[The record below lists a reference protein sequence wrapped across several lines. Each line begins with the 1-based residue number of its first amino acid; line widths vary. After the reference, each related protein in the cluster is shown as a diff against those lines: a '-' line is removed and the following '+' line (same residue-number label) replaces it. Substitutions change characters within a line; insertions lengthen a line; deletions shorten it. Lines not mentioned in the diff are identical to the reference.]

1 MYEKFFGFTARPFL
15 PAPRADR
22 CHSTQLM
29 ECARQT
35 LVRSIER
42 GEGPGLLIGPSGT
55 GKTLLCQLL
64 AQEFAD
70 RFAVVQ
76 LTSGRLATRAA
87 LLQAVLYELGLPYRG
102 MDEGEL
108 RLALVDF
115 LEPREGGESG
125 LLLLVDEAQ
134 TLPLRLLEEIRLI
147 TNLVRD
153 GQPRV
158 RVVLAGSPQLEERF
172 ASPKLSAFAQRLA
185 ARCYLDALDSQET
198 AAYVRAEIK
207 AVGGDP
213 IQLAN
218 DDTLRSVYRA
228 SDGIPRLINQVCDH
242 ALVLAS
248 LGGSR
253 VLSSE
258 AIEEAWADLQQLPT
272 PWSAGARATTEGGVI
287 EFGQLDDA
295 ADDVPEAI
303 PFRSQS
309 TKPLHLA
316 PTEDL
321 AGAESGED
329 DERAS
334 ACRGNSM
341 LAGGTRSTRFTEV
354 ELDFPE
360 FGDPHTEQFEEEEVV
375 LDRYP
380 LEVELF
386 ADAPRVSS
394 WESRQLASIL
404 AECGVGTLATEQ
416 NDNAITLNF
425 GIAPMQVEHDDESTI
440 GCQPVSSFAA
450 TDVLLTMPP
459 NFAIPAESREAVVAS
474 FPLAEN
480 LLESATQR
488 ESSFW
493 AGAKAAGDEPQLIVI
508 EDEVPHSDR
517 QPPRRRPYRQL
528 FAKLR
533 RG

>member
-1 MYEKFFGFTARPFL
+1 MYEKFFEFTARPFL
-15 PAPRADR
+15 PAARADR
-22 CHSTQLM
+22 CHSARMMQ
-29 ECARQT
+29 CARQT
-35 LVRSIER
+35 LTRSIER
-42 GEGPGLLIGPSGT
+42 GEGPGLLIGPPGT
-55 GKTLLCQLL
+55 GKTLLCQVL
-64 AQEFAD
+64 AEEFAD
-70 RFAVVQ
+70 RLAVVQ
-76 LTSGRLATRAA
+76 LASGRLATRAA
-87 LLQAVLYELGLPYRG
+87 LLQAILYELGLPYRG

-115 LEPREGGESG
+115 LEPREGGEAG
-125 LLLLVDEAQ
+125 MLLLVDEAQ

-172 ASPKLSAFAQRLA
+172 ASPKLNAFAQRLA

-198 AAYVRAEIK
+198 ADYVRAEIT

-213 IQLAN
+213 AQLM
-218 DDTLRSVYRA
+218 DDETLRSIYRA

-242 ALVLAS
+242 ALMLAS
-248 LGGSR
+248 LGDSR
-253 VLSSE
+253 FLSSD

-272 PWSAGARATTEGGVI
+272 PWSAGAREATEGGVI
-287 EFGQLDDA
+287 EFGQLDDV
-295 ADDVPEAI
+295 ADDAPEAI
-303 PFRSQS
+303 PFRSQG
-309 TKPLHLA
+309 TRPLHLA
-316 PTEDL
+316 PTEELSDKQTGEHVAETTVSFERSVL
-321 AGAESGED
+321 PDGARSES
-329 DERAS
+329 
-334 ACRGNSM
+334 
-341 LAGGTRSTRFTEV
+341 FTEV

-360 FGDPHTEQFEEEEVV
+360 FGDPHSEQFEEEEIV

-380 LEVELF
+380 LEIDLF

-404 AECGVGTLATEQ
+404 KACGVEASAPERFDDAVTLS
-416 NDNAITLNF
+416 F
-425 GIAPMQVEHDDESTI
+425 GVAPEPGEPDHESTI
-440 GCQPVSSFAA
+440 GGQPISSFAVA
-450 TDVLLTMPP
+450 DSLLTTPPDFAVPAAPRETVVAGMPP
-459 NFAIPAESREAVVAS
+459 T
-474 FPLAEN
+474 EN
-480 LLESATQR
+480 YFELTGPR

-493 AGAKAAGDEPQLIVI
+493 AGARASGDDPELIII
-508 EDEVPHSDR
+508 EDEVPHPAC